1 MKQSAGT
8 TWQRVAKLAELSPE
22 RPRAAHVDGVELVL
36 VQSADGVRAYDA
48 VCPHRGT
55 LLSEGEIVDG
65 KLVCR
70 GHGWRFD
77 LVTGERAGGVPQV
90 CLRAHQ
96 VRVDGDD
103 VLLQIAPKPAA
114 GALVSSGLRQ
124 LEDLPGPRGC
134 PFFGNAFQIDVPRV
148 HRILEDWVSQYGPLL
163 KIIIMGKPGLIV
175 ADPKLAEPLLLAR
188 PKSVRRPTKL
198 ELVFDEMGV
207 TGVFSAEG
215 AAWREQRRLALQ
227 ALANR
232 FSSIMVIVI
241 PAATELSFR
250 S

>member
-96 VRVDGDD
+96 VVLNVDHAGFGRLFAPARV
-103 VLLQIAPKPAA
+103 
-114 GALVSSGLRQ
+114 
-124 LEDLPGPRGC
+124 
-134 PFFGNAFQIDVPRV
+134 
-148 HRILEDWVSQYGPLL
+148 
-163 KIIIMGKPGLIV
+163 
-175 ADPKLAEPLLLAR
+175 EPLDDA
-188 PKSVRRPTKL
+188 P
-198 ELVFDEMGV
+198 
-207 TGVFSAEG
+207 
-215 AAWREQRRLALQ
+215 QRGEETA
-227 ALANR
+227 
-232 FSSIMVIVI
+232 
-241 PAATELSFR
+241 
-250 S
+250 